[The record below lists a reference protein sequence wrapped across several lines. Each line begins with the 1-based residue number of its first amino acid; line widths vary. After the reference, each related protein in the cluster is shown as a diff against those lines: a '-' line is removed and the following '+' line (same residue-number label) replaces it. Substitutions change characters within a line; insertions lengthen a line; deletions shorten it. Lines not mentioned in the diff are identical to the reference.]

1 MTLPRFNSGSLGR
14 LSFEHVNE
22 ICDVVE
28 RLRPLLTVRP
38 DLFAGGDSPIVF
50 GRITFST
57 SFGDHKWVEVVPE
70 PKDDRRFATQW
81 QDRPGGRQSFS
92 AADGDRYQP
101 AFAIYPFTFNG
112 LATEIVRF
120 PVGTVCALTQIVGV
134 DGKQAWLILTGSI
147 EFGTIAKI
155 LSYTEQVPNKRW
167 LYHWQEVIPDP
178 IQPNTGWVQ
187 KPNGRQSGSNPG
199 DYPLAQNGTEWT
211 GDNGWAQAADVEITR
226 LPIPAGTIVPL
237 NLTPVPIFSLTN
249 GLSIACSQPEP

>member
-38 DLFAGGDSPIVF
+38 DLFAGDDSPIVF

-92 AADGDRYQP
+92 AADGDKYQP
-101 AFAIYPFTFNG
+101 AFAIYPFTFAG
-112 LATEIVRF
+112 SATEIIRYG
-120 PVGTVCALTQIVGV
+120 VGTVCALTQITGA
-134 DGKQAWLILTGSI
+134 DGKAIWLILSGSI
-147 EFGTIAKI
+147 EYGTIAKI
-155 LSYTEQVPNKRW
+155 TGNTAAPNSDRRW
-167 LYHWQEVIPDP
+167 TYQWVEVIPDP
-178 IQPNTGWVQ
+178 ANPASGWVE
-187 KPNGRQSGSNPG
+187 KPNGRRSGSLPG
-199 DYPLAQNGTEWT
+199 DYPAAQNGTEFT
-211 GDNGWAQAADVEITR
+211 GLTGWADAPATVTR
-226 LPIPAGTIVPL
+226 LPIPNGTIVVMQL
-237 NLTPVPIFSLTN
+237 SPVPLFSLTN
-249 GLSIACSQPEP
+249 GLKVECPVQP